1 MKTELYVNNDI
12 GLETSKLKQV
22 LKLLGKYFP
31 KVYEYKKPVN
41 TFEEVIGF
49 VEPTLRQVLKKNPQF
64 RNIVIINLDKT
75 IESADKPHKLIMHS
89 RKVYYRNVDLSR
101 TVDINGKYV
110 EHHIG
115 KLNSIP
121 YLDNSLFIIYD
132 SDLVRGYGVKLLA
145 QKILKEFTNP
155 DAHVHFECVT
165 PFRVQ
170 KHQELLDLSDL
181 TTKGVVLNNANGIRL
196 PYLTNEFTLNKYV
209 SIPEE
214 HYMDFKKSYISIL
227 EYKEDAEVS
236 ELIAAMHKW
245 SKANNRKSFVIG
257 VSGGIDSAVCLA
269 LLCKMRDRYPT
280 YGYTIVPVVAP
291 ITDSQGTT
299 GQIEAAK
306 LALDYLDMLGF
317 SSKEI
322 VYKNLS
328 TISKAVTKEYCLV
341 DAPQLQ
347 QQNDYWLRPQLFHST
362 AERYN
367 NSCMV
372 GTVNF
377 SEWYL
382 GWFSQYLDIF
392 NLMPI
397 VHLSKGAVV
406 RLAQVLNV
414 SDQII
419 KAPPSGGLANGA
431 TDEESFKFS
440 YADLESYFE
449 PASSKPGIFFTSN
462 LLKSI
467 NSMHE
472 QSKYKRDRFNRDYV
486 FAISDLIS
494 KG

>member
-12 GLETSKLKQV
+12 GLETSKFKQV
-22 LKLLGKYFP
+22 LELLGKYFP

-75 IESADKPHKLIMHS
+75 IESGNKPHKLVING
-89 RKVYYRNVDLSR
+89 RDLYYRDVDLSR

-115 KLNSIP
+115 ELNNIP
-121 YLDNSLFIIYD
+121 CLPNSLFIVYD
-132 SDLVRGYGVKLLA
+132 SDLVQGYGVQLLE
-145 QKILKEFTNP
+145 QQILKEFSKS
-155 DAHVHFECVT
+155 AHSIHFECAT
-165 PFRVQ
+165 PFQVQ

-181 TTKGVVLNNANGIRL
+181 TIKGVVLNNANGIRL

-214 HYMDFKKSYISIL
+214 HYMDFKKSYTSIL
-227 EYKEDAEVS
+227 EHKEDEEVTK
-236 ELIAAMHKW
+236 LVDAMHKW
-245 SKANNRKSFVIG
+245 SEVNNRKSFIIG

-269 LLCKMRDRYPT
+269 LLCKMRDKYPT
-280 YGYTIVPVVAP
+280 HGYTIVPVVAP
-291 ITDSQGTT
+291 ITNSQGTT
-299 GQIEAAK
+299 GQIEAIK
-306 LALDYLDMLGF
+306 LALNYLNTLGF

-328 TISKAVTKEYCLV
+328 AISNTATKEYCIE
-341 DAPQLQ
+341 DSPQLQ

-362 AERYN
+362 AERCH

-372 GTVNF
+372 GTVNY

-382 GWFSQYLDIF
+382 GWFSQFLDVF

-397 VHLSKGAVV
+397 VHLSKGSVV
-406 RLAQVLNV
+406 RLANVLDV
-414 SDQII
+414 DKPII
-419 KAPPSGGLANGA
+419 QAPPSGGLANGA

-440 YADLESYFE
+440 YSDLDNYF
-449 PASSKPGIFFTSN
+449 SIKSGKPGIFFTTTI
-462 LLKSI
+462 LQTIKT
-467 NSMHE
+467 MHE
-472 QSKYKRDRFNRDYV
+472 QSKYKRDRFNKDYV
-486 FAISDLIS
+486 FAISSLMS